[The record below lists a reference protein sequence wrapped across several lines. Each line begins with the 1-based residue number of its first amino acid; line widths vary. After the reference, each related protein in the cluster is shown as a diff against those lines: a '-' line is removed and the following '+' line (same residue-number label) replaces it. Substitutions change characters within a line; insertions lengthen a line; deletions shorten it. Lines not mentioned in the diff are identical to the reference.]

1 MDRFNDYVMKTIARY
16 PDFAGIITAVYN
28 EGLEDGKNNAISSM
42 GNMLNLLQPITGD
55 PETDKAI
62 RQARGDDFETQIRQ
76 RTTGDPDIDAA
87 IAAMYPDGKRVSQ

>member
-1 MDRFNDYVMKTIARY
+1 MDRSNDYVMKTIARY

-55 PETDKAI
+55 PETDKMI
-62 RQARGDDFETQIRQ
+62 RTARGEDFEAQLRE
-76 RTTGDPDIDAA
+76 RTSGDPDID
-87 IAAMYPDGKRVSQ
+87 IVTNLLYPDGKRG